1 MAGRIKGITVEIGGD
16 TSGLSKALSGVN
28 KDIKSTQ
35 SQLKDVNR
43 LLKLDP
49 TNINLLQQRQRL
61 LTKSVEETK
70 TKLDSLKD
78 AEKQVQQ
85 QMAEGKVSQE
95 QYEGLQRE
103 IIATEQELKR
113 LEDASKEFGSVFSQ
127 QMQAAGKKAEELG
140 GKISSFGDKVSSS
153 GKKLLPATA
162 AISGAG
168 VVAFNAASDMA
179 ESQNKVE
186 TAFGSS
192 SDKILKFADTT
203 LDAYGIAKGT
213 ALDMAS
219 LFGDMATSMDI
230 PRDKAADMSS
240 ALVGLAGDLSSY
252 KNIGLDVASSALKGI
267 FTGETESLKS
277 LGIVMTQDNLLQYA
291 MKNGMI
297 DTTKTASQLEKEQI
311 ALEKAQVAY
320 NDAVKKHGNNSL
332 EAREAALKMSDAE
345 ATLNESQKA
354 SLDSLSQQEMVQL
367 RYSYVLNATRNAQG
381 DFSRTSDG
389 AANSLRIMQESVK
402 EASAELGEVLLP
414 IITPIIQKITEAI
427 KWLASLDDSQKN
439 AIVSIAAVVAA
450 IGPLLMII
458 GKVISIGGS
467 IVTGIGKIDQAIS
480 FLVANPIV
488 LLIGAIVMLVALIAT
503 KGDEIQAILQKVD
516 AFLQNVFAT
525 DWTNV
530 FGPVL
535 GGILNAFFAN
545 LKSIWDSIL
554 QIFNGVIDFIRGVFT
569 GNWERAW
576 NGVKEVFG
584 GIFSGLATLAKSPIN
599 AIISFINSAI
609 DAVNVLISR
618 LNHIPFINIGQI
630 GKLPMLANGGI
641 VRSGSAI
648 VGEAGPELLTVTG
661 GGTVVQPLTSSTTT
675 NNSTNLGGV
684 NINVYGAPGQDV
696 HELAGVLM
704 DEFQHQC
711 DMREVG
717 LRGTD
722 PIPNPV

>member
-49 TNINLLQQRQRL
+49 TNTNLLQQRQRL

-113 LEDASKEFGSVFSQ
+113 LENASKEFGSVFSQ

-140 GKISSFGDKVSSS
+140 GKISSFGDKVSSA

-203 LDAYGIAKGT
+203 LDAYGISKGT

-320 NDAVKKHGNNSL
+320 NNAVKKHGNNSL

-345 ATLNESQKA
+345 ATLNESRKA

-381 DFSRTSDG
+381 DFSRTSGG

-439 AIVSIAAVVAA
+439 AIVSITAVVAA

-488 LLIGAIVMLVALIAT
+488 LLIGAIVALVALIAT

-609 DAVNVLISR
+609 DAVNVLISE

-696 HELAGVLM
+696 HELAGILM

-711 DMREVG
+711 DMREDG

-722 PIPNPV
+722 PIPDPV